1 MGSKDAMTHLKT
13 LNVARDYHQSHNRVA
28 IGRNMRRLRK
38 MIEKRMAK
46 NDCEEDGKKI
56 QIE

>member
-13 LNVARDYHQSHNRVA
+13 LNVARDYHYSHNRVTM
-28 IGRNMRRLRK
+28 GGNMRRLRK
-38 MIEKRMAK
+38 MIAERMAK